1 MRTFPSAPVPGMMA
15 SMPVDPRDLQAR
27 VACATPD
34 DTVRGLIFNALFDT
48 VEAHASRAAAVTCD
62 PGGKGHRTDFLAYP
76 VADFLACVWRAV
88 DLLEPR
94 LGSVERGF
102 YEIGYRSLANVLGS
116 ALGATILT
124 MTRRDPRALMG
135 QAPTAYRGLVSYG
148 ERRLEWLAPNR
159 GRLTFRRDFMVPEY
173 HRGVLM
179 AALEAIGVK
188 APEVTARQ
196 EALLDATF
204 EVGWGG

>member
-1 MRTFPSAPVPGMMA
+1 
-15 SMPVDPRDLQAR
+15 MPVDPQDLQAR
-27 VACATPD
+27 IAAATPG

-48 VEAHASRAAAVTCD
+48 VEAHASRAAAVACD
-62 PGGKGHRTDFLAYP
+62 PGGKGRRTDFLAYP
-76 VADFLACVWRAV
+76 VADLLACAWRAV
-88 DLLEPR
+88 DHLEPR

-102 YEIGYRSLANVLGS
+102 YEIGYRSLAHVLGS

-124 MTRRDPRALMG
+124 MSRRDPRALMG

-148 ERRLEWLAPNR
+148 ERRLEWLSPSR
-159 GRLTFRRDFMVPEY
+159 GRFTFRRDFLVPAY

-179 AALEAIGVK
+179 AGLEAIGVK

-196 EALLDATF
+196 DALLDATY